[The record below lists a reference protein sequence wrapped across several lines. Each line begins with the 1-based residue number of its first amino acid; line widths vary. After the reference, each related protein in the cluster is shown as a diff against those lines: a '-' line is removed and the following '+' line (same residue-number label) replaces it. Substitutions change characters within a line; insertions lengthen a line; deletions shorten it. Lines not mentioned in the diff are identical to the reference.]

1 MKEEIK
7 VAIRFA
13 QHGIKG
19 YNESAIAQGETN
31 DCFVRTVAAAVEVDY
46 DTALEA
52 EIAGEF
58 TEVLARMHHIRN
70 VVQKQRLKRMLKQN
84 IATSCCI

>member
-31 DCFVRTVAAAVEVDY
+31 D
-46 DTALEA
+46 
-52 EIAGEF
+52 
-58 TEVLARMHHIRN
+58 
-70 VVQKQRLKRMLKQN
+70 
-84 IATSCCI
+84 